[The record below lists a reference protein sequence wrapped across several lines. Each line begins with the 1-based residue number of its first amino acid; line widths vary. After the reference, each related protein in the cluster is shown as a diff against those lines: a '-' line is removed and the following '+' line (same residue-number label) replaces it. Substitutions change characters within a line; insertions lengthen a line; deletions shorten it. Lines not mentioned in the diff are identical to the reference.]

1 MDSLNAMDIQ
11 ELTRQVKEKAR
22 ELGFSLVGVTTPE
35 PPPHLEFFQDWLE
48 AGYHGTMGWMASER
62 NRERRAD
69 PRRILPGCQS
79 ILCLAHPYPYPKQQE
94 GKGNISSY
102 AWNQDY
108 HEVLGEKLAEI
119 AGHVEELLAREI
131 PHRWYTD
138 TGPILER
145 DLASRA
151 GLGWI
156 GKNTT
161 LINPQQ
167 GSFLFLAEILFAI
180 ELEVDPPFEGEL
192 CGSCTRCLEACP
204 TGCLTAPYTLDAN
217 RCISYLTIE
226 YRESLPDDLRPLLGE
241 WVFGCDVCQ
250 QVCPWNQRFGKH
262 DQLDQ
267 AFLPRQ
273 EIQHPELT
281 EELQLSQEEFSRKFR
296 GSPLKRSKRRG
307 YLRNTAVALG
317 NQAREGAVPALQRAL
332 RDPEPL
338 IREHAAWALG
348 EIGGDAA
355 RKALQEVLAT
365 EVHQGVLAAVER
377 ALERC

>member
-1 MDSLNAMDIQ
+1 MDPLNAMDIQ

-79 ILCLAHPYPYPKQQE
+79 ILCLAHPYPYPEQRE
-94 GKGNISSY
+94 GRGNISSY

-119 AGHVEELLAREI
+119 AGHLEELVDREI

-167 GSFLFLAEILFAI
+167 GSFLFLAEILFGV
-180 ELEVDPPFEGEL
+180 ELEIDSPFEGEL

-241 WVFGCDVCQ
+241 WVFGCDICQ

-307 YLRNTAVALG
+307 YLRNIAVALG
-317 NQAREGAVPALQRAL
+317 NQAREDAVPVLQRAL

-348 EIGGDAA
+348 EIGGGPA
-355 RKALQEVLAT
+355 RKALLEALES
-365 EVHQGVLAAVER
+365 EVHQGVRDAVER
-377 ALERC
+377 ALERR